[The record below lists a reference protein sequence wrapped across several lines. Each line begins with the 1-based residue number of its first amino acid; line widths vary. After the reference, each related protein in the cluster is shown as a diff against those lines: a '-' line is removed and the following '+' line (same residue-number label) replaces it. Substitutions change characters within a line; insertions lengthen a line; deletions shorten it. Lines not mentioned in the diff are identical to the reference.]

1 MKRIFVG
8 ILMTSSIIFS
18 LSALSISG
26 SAVNE
31 SMGGASIAYPWSVNQ
46 SVMINPAYPG
56 IVKRY
61 AGNAFFNF
69 NYFVSQDRKDLH
81 SYAWN
86 FTLGGVSYSH
96 IQNRYLDQNNKTIT
110 LSRSFERLPFGDML
124 SIGAAFRWQES
135 AGDVD
140 EGIDVGFLMMA
151 LDNLAVGYTW
161 KNVLAPE
168 INGVPEPWIM
178 TAGVGYKPIETLG
191 VSMSAIFADNADTKV
206 SGGIDYSP
214 LDYLSLRVG
223 YSPES
228 RWSVGKSISI
238 KGYMLSLS
246 YEFARKGNDD
256 NTLSISFSTGKY
268 NYSPGWFTPDDG
280 PSDDDDYSEEE

>member
-1 MKRIFVG
+1 MKYLFSSVMVFSILTGTIF
-8 ILMTSSIIFS
+8 
-18 LSALSISG
+18 ALSVSG

-31 SMGGASIAYPWSVNQ
+31 SLGGSSIAFPWSVNQ
-46 SVMINPAYPG
+46 SVMINPAYPAV
-56 IVKRY
+56 VKRY

-69 NYFVSQDRKDLH
+69 NYFVNNDSKDLH

-96 IQNRYLDQNNKTIT
+96 IQNRYLDENNKTIT
-110 LSRSFERLPFGDML
+110 LSRSFEPLPFGEL
-124 SIGAAFRWQES
+124 VSIGAAFRWQET
-135 AGDVD
+135 AQDID

-151 LDNLAVGYTW
+151 LDNLAIGYTW

-178 TAGVGYKPIETLG
+178 TAGIGYKPIETLG
-191 VSMSAIFADNADTKV
+191 VSMSAIFADNADTKM

-214 LDYLSLRVG
+214 LDYLSIRVG
-223 YSPES
+223 YSADS
-228 RWSVGKSISI
+228 RWSVGKSISL

-246 YEFARKGNDD
+246 YEFAREGYDD

-268 NYSPGWFTPDDG
+268 NYSPGWFTPDDE